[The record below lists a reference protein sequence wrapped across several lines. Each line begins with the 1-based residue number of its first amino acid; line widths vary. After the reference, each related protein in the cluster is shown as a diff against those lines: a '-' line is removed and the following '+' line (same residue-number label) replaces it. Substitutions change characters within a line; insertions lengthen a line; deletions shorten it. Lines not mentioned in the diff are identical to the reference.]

1 MNLTPNRS
9 SASLLWLGKLTWL
22 SSPGTDWVS
31 QVLIISLYTCHVLKH
46 RQILQNLTNAILL
59 SRLPLTPQRRHL
71 HSQSIDA
78 KTTSGM
84 CIFPVTYIVLCV
96 RFASFVHVC
105 RSQNRLQRSAG
116 YATLDTVGW
125 LGLMNSFL

>member
-1 MNLTPNRS
+1 MNLIPNQS

-22 SSPGTDWVS
+22 YLPGTDWVS
-31 QVLIISLYTCHVLKH
+31 QVLIISLYTCHALKH

-59 SRLPLTPQRRHL
+59 SQLPLTPQRRHL

-96 RFASFVHVC
+96 RFASFVHAC
-105 RSQNRLQRSAG
+105 RSQNRLQRSAE